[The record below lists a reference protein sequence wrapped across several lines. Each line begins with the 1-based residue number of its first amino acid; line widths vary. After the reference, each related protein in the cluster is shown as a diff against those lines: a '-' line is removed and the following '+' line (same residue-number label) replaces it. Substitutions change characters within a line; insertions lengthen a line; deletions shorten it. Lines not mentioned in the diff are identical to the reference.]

1 MEAIY
6 NGAPIITTSVG
17 SEGIENLENVLEV
30 EDIPKNFAK
39 RTIELY
45 NDTRTLL
52 QMSRATQAYIR
63 SHFSTEAA
71 WDVIKGDFS

>member
-1 MEAIY
+1 

-30 EDIPKNFAK
+30 EDIPENFAK

-45 NDTRTLL
+45 NDTRALL
-52 QMSRATQAYIR
+52 RMSRATQDYIR

-71 WDVIKGDFS
+71 WEVIKRDFA